1 MSYSKQNSLT
11 KPQLKY
17 LALEPTKR
25 KRRSSTMPPVCI
37 KVIPINDDKNALINN
52 TDQETGRFIRQIP
65 VVGSKYIDVWKR
77 VKIKIRAELVIK
89 KLMQYDSS
97 KIDQKT
103 NEQNSLTTRKI
114 SQTFETGIKELNYL
128 EPIPWYIL
136 HPKSTFK
143 SIWNVIIAIL
153 LIYTVTLMPFAM
165 SFINSQP
172 WDVWEILDLI
182 TDGLFFIDFLIIC
195 FSAYYDKSE
204 TLISSHK
211 SIMLNYMKTWMF
223 IDFISF
229 FPFSLFDN
237 SKTPSQ
243 TTTSN
248 YNNLIRIIRLPK
260 LYRLFRISRLVKLL
274 KHYSKIEIIES
285 IQEYFSI
292 KNSAMRLIKSFFI
305 ILLCLHL
312 AACFWHFTSRI
323 DNFTP
328 DTWVARF
335 NYLDTDIGTRY
346 LASIYW
352 AFTTLCTVGYGDIS
366 GFTNLERIIC
376 ISWMICSLYF
386 FSFTIGSLSSMM
398 SSIDTK
404 ENVLLSKFAVI
415 DEFSVEANLNKELR
429 NKLKHA
435 LRYSADKRGFSW
447 LDKLS
452 IFNELPKQLRYEV
465 AINMHHGAA
474 KDISFFNDK
483 DQSIIA
489 SIVPLLQPMYLERND
504 YVYKKGEFADEIY
517 FIVRGRVSYVFGK
530 EDTVLKSMQKGSY
543 FGDIEVVKGISRK
556 YSAKGIR
563 SSELLIMHRQVMQEV
578 IDEHSNVWQEIRDV
592 ALEREKLNE
601 KAIIEI
607 QELIRLRNNGELEEI
622 NVKVF
627 KKKVEDLYEK
637 RCQHI
642 QKKQQIFTLKDLS
655 DKIDDLAVFIREGD
669 TPINANRFSLREED
683 LD

>member
-1 MSYSKQNSLT
+1 MSYSKLNSLT

-17 LALEPTKR
+17 LALEPAKR
-25 KRRSSTMPPVCI
+25 KRRSSTMPPVSA
-37 KVIPINDDKNALINN
+37 KVVPINEDKNALINN
-52 TDQETGRFIRQIP
+52 IDQETGRSIRNIP
-65 VVGSKYIDVWKR
+65 VVGSKYIDVWNR
-77 VKIKIRAELVIK
+77 VKIKIRAQLVIK
-89 KLMQYDSS
+89 KLMQYDSN
-97 KIDQKT
+97 KIEQKT
-103 NEQNSLTTRKI
+103 EDENPIIKKATRN
-114 SQTFETGIKELNYL
+114 FDTGITEFSYL
-128 EPIPWYIL
+128 EPTPWYIF

-143 SIWNVIIAIL
+143 NIWNFIIAIL
-153 LIYTVTLMPFAM
+153 LVYTVTLMPFAM

-172 WDVWEILDLI
+172 GDVWEILDLA
-182 TDGLFFIDFLIIC
+182 TDGLFFSDFVIIC

-211 SIMLNYMKTWMF
+211 TILLNYMKTWML

-229 FPFSLFDN
+229 FPFSLLDD

-243 TTTSN
+243 STTSN
-248 YNNLIRIIRLPK
+248 YNNLIRLLRLPK
-260 LYRLFRISRLVKLL
+260 LYRLFRISRLIKLL

-292 KNSAMRLIKSFFI
+292 KNSAMRLIKSFFT

-312 AACFWHFTSRI
+312 AACFWHFTARL
-323 DNFTP
+323 DNFSP
-328 DTWVARF
+328 DTWVVRLH
-335 NYLDTDIGTRY
+335 YLDSDIGTRY
-346 LASIYW
+346 LASVYW

-376 ISWMICSLYF
+376 ISWMICGLYF

-404 ENVLLSKFAVI
+404 ENVLLSKLAVI

-474 KDISFFNDK
+474 KDISFFKNK

-517 FIVRGRVSYVFGK
+517 FIVRGRISYVFGK

-556 YSAKGIR
+556 YSAKGVR

-578 IDEHSNVWQEIRDV
+578 IDEHSNVWEEIRNV

-601 KAIIEI
+601 RAIIEI

-627 KKKVEDLYEK
+627 KKRVEDLYEK

-642 QKKQQIFTLKDLS
+642 QKKHQIFTLKDLS
-655 DKIDDLAVFIREGD
+655 NRIDDLAKVIRED
-669 TPINANRFSLREED
+669 DENTSVDNFRIREED